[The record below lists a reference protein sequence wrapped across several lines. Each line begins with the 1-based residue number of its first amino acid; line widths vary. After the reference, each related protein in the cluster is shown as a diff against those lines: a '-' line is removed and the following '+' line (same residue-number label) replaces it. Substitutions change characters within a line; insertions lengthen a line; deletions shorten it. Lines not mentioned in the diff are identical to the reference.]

1 MVLTRRKAAA
11 LLGEQQPKPKEPEQR
26 DTEEEEGKGYFIDH
40 EQVGT
45 PLDHAPWATEDKQND
60 VEEELVDHDSLESL
74 TAAACSILRKA
85 RVDGRTGNVES
96 SDEETDEGSMET
108 EELPCSYI
116 SLSGVDL
123 TEQKSVKKR
132 RTKKELV
139 TKYTLL
145 ISADPVC
152 VSLPCGACTDVV
164 KVSRCG

>member
-26 DTEEEEGKGYFIDH
+26 DTEEEEGKGYCINH

-45 PLDHAPWATEDKQND
+45 HLDHAPWAKEDKQND
-60 VEEELVDHDSLESL
+60 IEEELVDHDSLESL

-85 RVDGRTGNVES
+85 RMDDRTGNVGS
-96 SDEETDEGSMET
+96 SDEDADEDSMET

-123 TEQKSVKKR
+123 TEEKSVKKR

-152 VSLPCGACTDVV
+152 SSLPCGACTDV